1 MRVSTVTLR
10 TVVAALIAVFAVAIA
25 SPSAEAAKKPKVPV
39 DPSALLSTFL
49 GDLNGV
55 IAQAES
61 QADTLV
67 LQMKSD
73 IQNALDNGSL
83 KQVLKL
89 DKKYEKLIR
98 KSLGSYEKYAAKGLK
113 KALGALK
120 KVTADPTITSQIESA
135 VNAAFGD
142 LDQLGASL
150 QNELGSFIDEAVAEL
165 TAE

>member
-1 MRVSTVTLR
+1 VSI
-10 TVVAALIAVFAVAIA
+10 AA
-25 SPSAEAAKKPKVPV
+25 PQAEAAKKPKVPI
-39 DPSALLSTFL
+39 DPSSLVSTFL
-49 GDLNGV
+49 GDLTSV
-55 IAQAES
+55 INQAES

-67 LQMKSD
+67 VQMKAD
-73 IQNALDNGSL
+73 IENALDNGNL

-113 KALGALK
+113 RALGALK
-120 KVTADPTITSQIESA
+120 KITADPTITSQIESA
-135 VNAAFGD
+135 MSAAFGD

-150 QNELGSFIDEAVAEL
+150 RDDLSGLIDEAVGEL